1 VAVSA
6 RNIAKRIASAR
17 SGLGMLTMRAIEV
30 GAAGLIVAF
39 GGLLLLGYMASEQLW
54 MFTG

>member
-1 VAVSA
+1 
-6 RNIAKRIASAR
+6 
-17 SGLGMLTMRAIEV
+17 MLMMRAIEV

-39 GGLLLLGYMASEQLW
+39 GGLLLVGYMANEQLW